1 MKLKK
6 KINQKPKLIKKHSAG
21 GNLLSSLASAISR
34 GNKDVAQAVVSRVN
48 SGAVKASDLVELL
61 KTNPKTGSIV
71 IPRTSKYKPAIL
83 TQPGTAPTTFNGKPL
98 S

>member
-6 KINQKPKLIKKHSAG
+6 KINHKSKLIKKHSIG
-21 GNLLSSLASAISR
+21 GSLLDSLVSVISR
-34 GNKDVAQAVVSRVN
+34 GNKDAAQAVISRVG
-48 SGAVKASDLVELL
+48 SGAVKVDDLVELL

-83 TQPGTAPTTFNGKPL
+83 T
-98 S
+98 

>member
-6 KINQKPKLIKKHSAG
+6 KINQNLKLIKKHAVG

-34 GNKDVAQAVVSRVN
+34 GNKDVAQAVVSRVQ
-48 SGAVKASDLVELL
+48 SGAVRADDLVDLL

-71 IPRTSKYKPAIL
+71 VPRTSKYKPAIL
-83 TQPGTAPTTFNGKPL
+83 TQPGHC
-98 S
+98 SYYI